1 MHTELSTRDSQS
13 RGASA
18 RRPARPTI
26 SIVLASSQPRSALDA
41 YVSTLTARCAGSRTE
56 LIVARADSALHIGIL
71 SRVYPQARF
80 VSAPQECP
88 QSELRTYGMRAAT
101 GDIVLLL
108 DDSSVIDER
117 FVDSVLGQF
126 VRQGTESASVADV
139 ALDRAAPSARPQQR
153 REPLR
158 ASGES

>member
-1 MHTELSTRDSQS
+1 M
-13 RGASA
+13 
-18 RRPARPTI
+18 RPTI

-56 LIVARADSALHIGIL
+56 LIIARADTALHIGLL
-71 SRVYPQARF
+71 SRIHPQARF
-80 VSAPQECP
+80 VSAPGEC
-88 QSELRTYGMRAAT
+88 SMGELRTYGMRAAT

-108 DDSSVIDER
+108 DDSTVIDER
-117 FVDSVLGQF
+117 FLDSVLGQF
-126 VRQGTESASVADV
+126 TRPPETPAEQH
-139 ALDRAAPSARPQQR
+139 DRSPSSARASQR

>member
-1 MHTELSTRDSQS
+1 M
-13 RGASA
+13 
-18 RRPARPTI
+18 RPTI

-56 LIVARADSALHIGIL
+56 LIIARADTALHIGLL
-71 SRVYPQARF
+71 SRIHPQARF
-80 VSAPQECP
+80 VSAPGEC
-88 QSELRTYGMRAAT
+88 SMGELRTYGMRAAT

-108 DDSSVIDER
+108 DDSTVIDER
-117 FVDSVLGQF
+117 FLDSVLGQF
-126 VRQGTESASVADV
+126 TRQSETAEQH
-139 ALDRAAPSARPQQR
+139 DRSPSSARTSQR

>member
-1 MHTELSTRDSQS
+1 MHSELSARDSQS
-13 RGASA
+13 KGASG
-18 RRPARPTI
+18 RRPMRPTI

-41 YVSTLTARCAGSRTE
+41 CVTTLTARCAGSRTE
-56 LIVARADSALHIGIL
+56 LIVARADSALHIGLL

-80 VSAPQECP
+80 VSAPGEC
-88 QSELRTYGMRAAT
+88 SIGELRSYGMKAAT

-117 FVDSVLGQF
+117 FIDNVLGQLAPH
-126 VRQGTESASVADV
+126 GSETSAESAV
-139 ALDRAAPSARPQQR
+139 DRAASGARLQPR
-153 REPLR
+153 RESLR